1 MQSHNE
7 IIQSNKTTNIST
19 KALPGL
25 YKELVDVLNHLSE
38 VYYYQGQLDMATQLY
53 ESNIYLLSAEPMTI
67 EDKARFQV
75 QRGKM
80 LYYQSSLAD
89 SGFEAAWAVLLEARK
104 LAESA
109 ADKACLAKALNLIG
123 SVLYAQAFANGNFE
137 EPRLYFQHAFELRQQ
152 LADTQGM
159 SESLF
164 YLGLTYQNKDG
175 RTEDDRAE
183 GLKQFHEAQA
193 LAQAGGHKLE
203 ESYTV
208 RHIAAEHQEDGDLE
222 KALIG
227 FERSL
232 TLREQI
238 GYKVYQPSALL
249 TIGHVYRARQELD
262 QAISYYQKAYDLAIQ
277 MNQTV
282 SMVRLQMTLGDTE
295 KENQNMHNALKHY
308 ETAHQTAAATN
319 YQKGLAAATAKIQA
333 LDMQGKV

>member
-1 MQSHNE
+1 MQSHSE
-7 IIQSNKTTNIST
+7 IIPSNKTTTIT
-19 KALPGL
+19 TEALPGL
-25 YKELVDVLNHLSE
+25 YKELVDLLNHLSE
-38 VYYYQGQLDMATQLY
+38 VYYYQGQLDMATKLY
-53 ESNIYLLSAEPMTI
+53 ESNIYLLSIEPMTI
-67 EDKARFQV
+67 EDKARFQG

-80 LYYQSSLAD
+80 LYYQSSLAE
-89 SGFEAAWAVLLEARK
+89 SGFEAAWAVLLDARK

-109 ADKACLAKALNLIG
+109 ADRACLAKVLNLMG
-123 SVLYAQAFANGNFE
+123 SILYAQAFANGNFE
-137 EPRLYFQHAFELRQQ
+137 EPRSYFQHAFELRQQ

-164 YLGLTYQNKDG
+164 YVGLTYQNKDG

-183 GLKQFHEAQA
+183 GLKQFHKAQA

-203 ESYTV
+203 ESYTA

-222 KALIG
+222 EALIG

-262 QAISYYQKAYDLAIQ
+262 RAISYYQKAYDLAVQ
-277 MNQTV
+277 MAQTV
-282 SMVRLQMTLGDTE
+282 SMVRLQITLGDVQKE
-295 KENQNMHNALKHY
+295 KQNIDGALKHY
-308 ETAHQTAAATN
+308 ENACQAAAAN
-319 YQKGLAAATAKIQA
+319 DYQKGVAAATAKIKA
-333 LDMQGKV
+333 TA